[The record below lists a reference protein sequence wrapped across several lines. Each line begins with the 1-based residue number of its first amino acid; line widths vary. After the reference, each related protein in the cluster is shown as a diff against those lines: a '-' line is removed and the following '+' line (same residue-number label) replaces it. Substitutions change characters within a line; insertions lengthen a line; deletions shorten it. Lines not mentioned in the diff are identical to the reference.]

1 MSPAKRPAKAKQ
13 NESDVEGSRSGVRQP
28 LEMNEGSRS
37 GVRQPL
43 ERIECD
49 VLVAGA
55 GSAGLSAAHAFAAQ
69 GRRVVVAG
77 KIETHLAGRTVA
89 LFEGS
94 LRFYRALGLWPRLA
108 EHSAP
113 MEGIRMI
120 DDTGSIFPT
129 SPKEFRSREIDL
141 DAFGENIENNALV
154 AELAQAARENPAIT
168 LIEDLI
174 DLFELNFSGARARL
188 ASGGWIDAKFIVAG
202 EGRNSQARQIA
213 GITVATWS
221 YPQVAL
227 TALLVHEKPHHQIST
242 EFHKRSGPFTFVPL
256 RGREGAPYRS
266 SLVWLVSPRDALRL
280 QALSPEELAAEIE
293 DASHGL
299 LGKITLDGPL
309 GSFPMGALKTS
320 RVTGTRMA
328 LIGESAHLFPP
339 IGAQGLNL
347 SLRDIANLVDCL
359 EGVNLDEA
367 DDIARGLERYERQ
380 RARDIGLRLRSI
392 DVLNRSLLVHALPVD
407 FARAFALNF
416 FSAVGPLRRALMR
429 EGVTPHGPTPKLMR
443 ASPPER
449 ASARRS

>member
-1 MSPAKRPAKAKQ
+1 MNPATEKKKPATEGPTAKTPIASPTIAAP
-13 NESDVEGSRSGVRQP
+13 P
-28 LEMNEGSRS
+28 
-37 GVRQPL
+37 
-43 ERIECD
+43 IECD

-69 GRRVVVAG
+69 GRKVAVVG
-77 KIETHLAGRTVA
+77 KIETGLAGRTVA

-94 LRFYRALGLWPRLA
+94 LRFYRALGLWERCA
-108 EHSAP
+108 AHSAP

-129 SPKEFRSREIDL
+129 GPKEFRSREIDL

-154 AELAQAARENPAIT
+154 AELARAARENPAII

-174 DLFELNFSGARARL
+174 DQFELNFSGARARL
-188 ASGGWIDAKFIVAG
+188 ASGGQIEAKFVVAG

-213 GITVATWS
+213 GITVTTWS

-227 TALLVHEKPHHQIST
+227 TALLAHEKPHHQIST

-256 RGREGAPYRS
+256 PGREGAPHRS
-266 SLVWLVSPRDALRL
+266 SLVWLVSPREALRL
-280 QALSPEELAAEIE
+280 QALPPEALAAEIE
-293 DASHGL
+293 DESHGL

-309 GSFPMGALKTS
+309 GAFPMGAMKTS
-320 RVTGTRMA
+320 KVTGTRVA

-359 EGVNLDEA
+359 EGVNLDEPDEISRA
-367 DDIARGLERYERQ
+367 LEGYERQ
-380 RARDIGLRLRSI
+380 RARDIGLRVRGI
-392 DVLNRSLLVHALPVD
+392 DILNRSLLVHALPVD

-443 ASPPER
+443 ARPPAR
-449 ASARRS
+449 PASGRG

>member
-1 MSPAKRPAKAKQ
+1 VNLVKKEDRAMSPANEQAGKTDVKDARP
-13 NESDVEGSRSGVRQP
+13 GVRQP
-28 LEMNEGSRS
+28 LANM
-37 GVRQPL
+37 
-43 ERIECD
+43 ECE

-69 GRRVVVAG
+69 GRKVVVVG
-77 KIETHLAGRTVA
+77 KVETHLAGRTVA

-120 DDTGSIFPT
+120 DDTGSMFPT
-129 SPKEFRSREIDL
+129 TPKEFRSREIDL

-154 AELAQAARENPAIT
+154 AELAAAARENPAIT
-168 LIEDLI
+168 LVEDLI

-213 GITVATWS
+213 GITVTTWS

-227 TALLVHEKPHHQIST
+227 TVLLAHDKPHHQIST

-266 SLVWLVSPRDALRL
+266 SLVWLVSPREALRL
-280 QALSPEELAAEIE
+280 QALPSDMLAAEIE
-293 DASHGL
+293 DQAHGL
-299 LGKITLDGPL
+299 LGAIRLDGPV
-309 GSFPMGALKTS
+309 GAFPMGAMRTD

-359 EGVNLDEA
+359 EGVNLDEP
-367 DDIARGLERYERQ
+367 DEIARGLERYERQ
-380 RARDIGLRLRSI
+380 RARDIGLRVNGI
-392 DVLNRSLLVHALPVD
+392 DILNRSLLIHALPVH
-407 FARAFALNF
+407 FARAFALTF
-416 FSAVGPLRRALMR
+416 FSAIGPLRRALMR

-443 ASPPER
+443 ARPPVSR
-449 ASARRS
+449 AAAQRV

>member
-1 MSPAKRPAKAKQ
+1 MSQSDDKAAEKA
-13 NESDVEGSRSGVRQP
+13 P
-28 LEMNEGSRS
+28 
-37 GVRQPL
+37 
-43 ERIECD
+43 IECD

-69 GRRVVVAG
+69 GRKVMVVG
-77 KIETHLAGRTVA
+77 KVETHLAGRTVA

-94 LRFYRALGLWPRLA
+94 LRFFRALGLWDACAPHA
-108 EHSAP
+108 AP

-120 DDTGSIFPT
+120 DDTGSIFPS
-129 SPKEFRSREIDL
+129 SPKQFRSREIDL

-154 AELAQAARENPAIT
+154 ATLAEAARRNPSIT

-174 DLFELNFSGARARL
+174 DQFELNFSGAKARF
-188 ASGGWIDAKFIVAG
+188 ASGGWVHAKFIVAG

-213 GITVATWS
+213 GITVKTWS

-227 TALLVHEKPHHQIST
+227 TVLLAHEKPHHNIST

-266 SLVWLVSPRDALRL
+266 SLVWLVTPREALRL
-280 QALSPEELAAEIE
+280 QALSPEMLAVEIE
-293 DASHGL
+293 EEARGL
-299 LGKITLDGPL
+299 VGAVTIDGPL
-309 GSFPMGALKTS
+309 GAFPMGGLKTS
-320 RVTGTRMA
+320 GVTGLRMA

-359 EGVNLDEA
+359 EGVDLDEPDA
-367 DDIARGLERYERQ
+367 ITKALETYERQ
-380 RARDIGLRLRSI
+380 RSRDIGFRVNGI
-392 DVLNRSLLVHALPVD
+392 DILNRSLLVHALPVD

-416 FSAVGPLRRALMR
+416 FSAIGPLRRALMR

-443 ASPPER
+443 ARPPARRR
-449 ASARRS
+449 ASAGKA

>member
-1 MSPAKRPAKAKQ
+1 MSPAKHPAKAKLK
-13 NESDVEGSRSGVRQP
+13 ETHSDGSRSGVRQP
-28 LEMNEGSRS
+28 LEH
-37 GVRQPL
+37 
-43 ERIECD
+43 IACD

-69 GRRVVVAG
+69 GRKVVVVG

-94 LRFYRALGLWPRLA
+94 LRFYRALNLWPRLA

-120 DDTGSIFPT
+120 DDTGSIFAT

-154 AELAQAARENPAIT
+154 AELAQAARENPSIT

-188 ASGGWIDAKFIVAG
+188 ASGGWIDARFIVAG

-221 YPQVAL
+221 YPQMAL
-227 TALLVHEKPHHQIST
+227 TALLAHEKPHHQIST

-299 LGKITLDGPL
+299 LGKITMDGPL

-359 EGVNLDEA
+359 EGVDLDEA
-367 DDIARGLERYERQ
+367 EDIARGLERYERQ
-380 RARDIGLRLRSI
+380 RARDIGLRLRGI
-392 DVLNRSLLVHALPVD
+392 DVLNRSLLVHAIPVD
-407 FARAFALNF
+407 FARAFALSF

-443 ASPPER
+443 AESKSLAPEH
-449 ASARRS
+449 ASARRG

>member
-1 MSPAKRPAKAKQ
+1 MNPATGRKEGPAHGRKERSA
-13 NESDVEGSRSGVRQP
+13 NEQATDIHP
-28 LEMNEGSRS
+28 
-37 GVRQPL
+37 
-43 ERIECD
+43 IECD

-55 GSAGLSAAHAFAAQ
+55 GAAGLSAAHAFAAQ
-69 GRRVVVAG
+69 GRKVVVVG

-94 LRFYRALGLWPRLA
+94 LRFYRALGLWPRCA
-108 EHSAP
+108 DHAAP

-154 AELAQAARENPAIT
+154 AELAEAARENPAIT

-174 DLFELNFSGARARL
+174 DQFELNFSGARARL
-188 ASGGWIDAKFIVAG
+188 ASGGRIEAKFIVAG

-213 GITVATWS
+213 GITVQTWS

-227 TALLVHEKPHHQIST
+227 TVLLAHGKPHHNIST

-256 RGREGAPYRS
+256 RGREGAPHRS

-280 QALSPEELAAEIE
+280 QALSPEMLAAEIE
-293 DASHGL
+293 DESHNL
-299 LGKITLDGPL
+299 LGAIKLDGPL
-309 GSFPMGALKTS
+309 GAFPMGALKTS
-320 RVTGTRMA
+320 RVTGMRMA

-347 SLRDIANLVDCL
+347 TLRDIANLVDCL
-359 EGVNLDEA
+359 EGVNLDEPDEITRA
-367 DDIARGLERYERQ
+367 LETYERQ
-380 RARDIGLRLRSI
+380 RARDIGLRINGI
-392 DVLNRSLLVHALPVD
+392 DILNRSLLVHALPVD
-407 FARAFALNF
+407 FARAFALTF
-416 FSAVGPLRRALMR
+416 FSAFGPLRRVLMR

-443 ASPPER
+443 ARPPVR
-449 ASARRS
+449 RPAAREA

>member
-1 MSPAKRPAKAKQ
+1 MGQANAKDAEPRVIA
-13 NESDVEGSRSGVRQP
+13 
-28 LEMNEGSRS
+28 
-37 GVRQPL
+37 
-43 ERIECD
+43 CD

-69 GRRVVVAG
+69 GRKVVVVG
-77 KIETHLAGRTVA
+77 KVETHLAGRTVA

-94 LRFYRALGLWPRLA
+94 LRFYRALGLWPRCA
-108 EHSAP
+108 DHAAP

-174 DLFELNFSGARARL
+174 DCFELNFSGARARL
-188 ASGGWIDAKFIVAG
+188 ASGGQIDAKFIVAG

-213 GITVATWS
+213 GITVQTWS
-221 YPQVAL
+221 YPQIAL
-227 TALLVHEKPHHQIST
+227 TALLAHDKPHHNIST

-256 RGREGAPYRS
+256 RGREGAPHRS
-266 SLVWLVSPRDALRL
+266 SLVWLVSPREALRL
-280 QALSPEELAAEIE
+280 QALPPDMLAAEIE
-293 DASHGL
+293 DEAHGL
-299 LGKITLDGPL
+299 LGAIRLDGPL
-309 GSFPMGALKTS
+309 GAFPMGAMKTS

-359 EGVNLDEA
+359 EGVNLDEP
-367 DDIARGLERYERQ
+367 DEIARALETYERQ
-380 RARDIGLRLRSI
+380 RARDIGLRINGI
-392 DVLNRSLLVHALPVD
+392 DILNRSLLVHALPVD
-407 FARAFALNF
+407 FARAFALTF
-416 FSAVGPLRRALMR
+416 FSAFGPLRRALMR

-443 ASPPER
+443 ARPPGR
-449 ASARRS
+449 RPAAREA

>member
-1 MSPAKRPAKAKQ
+1 MSPANAQTAMEPIK
-13 NESDVEGSRSGVRQP
+13 
-28 LEMNEGSRS
+28 
-37 GVRQPL
+37 
-43 ERIECD
+43 CD

-55 GSAGLSAAHAFAAQ
+55 GAAGLSAAHAFTAQ
-69 GRRVVVAG
+69 GHKVVVVG
-77 KIETHLAGRTVA
+77 KIDTNLAGRTVA

-94 LRFYRALGLWPRLA
+94 LRFYRALGLWPRCA
-108 EHSAP
+108 VHAAP

-129 SPKEFRSREIDL
+129 GPKEFRSREIDL

-168 LIEDLI
+168 LIEELI
-174 DLFELNFSGARARL
+174 DYFELNFSSARARL
-188 ASGGWIDAKFIVAG
+188 ASGRLIETKFIVAG

-213 GITVATWS
+213 GITVTTWS
-221 YPQVAL
+221 YPQMAL
-227 TALLVHEKPHHQIST
+227 TAVLAHEKPHHNIST
-242 EFHKRSGPFTFVPL
+242 EFHKRSGPFTFVPM

-280 QALSPEELAAEIE
+280 QALPPEMIAAEIE
-293 DASHGL
+293 DESRSL
-299 LGKITLDGPL
+299 LGKITMDGPL
-309 GSFPMGALKTS
+309 GSFPMGAMKTS
-320 RVTGTRMA
+320 RVTGMRMA

-359 EGVNLDEA
+359 EGVDLDAPDE
-367 DDIARGLERYERQ
+367 ISRSLERYERQ
-380 RARDIGLRLRSI
+380 RARDIGLRLNGVDI
-392 DVLNRSLLVHALPVD
+392 LNRSLLIHALPVD

-416 FSAVGPLRRALMR
+416 FSAIGPLRRALMR

-443 ASPPER
+443 AKPPALKR
-449 ASARRS
+449 PPRHPAARRG